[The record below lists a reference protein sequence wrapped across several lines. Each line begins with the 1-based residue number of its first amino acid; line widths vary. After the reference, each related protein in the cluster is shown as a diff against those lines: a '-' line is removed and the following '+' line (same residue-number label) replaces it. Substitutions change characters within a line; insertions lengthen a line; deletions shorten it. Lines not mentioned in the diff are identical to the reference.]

1 MEGSATTRR
10 RKLKMRP
17 LKELAVEDMPQ
28 QQLRKIR
35 KKNFNSQ
42 NSNLSPMELLNSD
55 PKYQLTSEVS
65 RG

>member
-1 MEGSATTRR
+1 
-10 RKLKMRP
+10 MRP